1 MTKPRFFAIQLERS
15 FRRHVCKKFNV
26 RQKKLQKQLFA
37 GFLKNCHL
45 MHLMERPPEGC
56 LSIAFRKKTHRK
68 QVQNDLF
75 AWCHFLQKIHLFCEN
90 KFSVPQPRIILTLQ
104 QKSRLVRKTSK
115 QSFVKK
121 IFMMFRLSHFLWN
134 VRDMETL
141 FWQIA
146 AIKSNFFFQPSWRM
160 SPITDRDGVEILRH
174 FRQFFRWTVIPRRF
188 CHFRADDGWLSDGRS
203 RSVKEFFYSLT
214 LHLH

>member
-121 IFMMFRLSHFLWN
+121 IFMMFRLSHFL
-134 VRDMETL
+134 
-141 FWQIA
+141 
-146 AIKSNFFFQPSWRM
+146 
-160 SPITDRDGVEILRH
+160 
-174 FRQFFRWTVIPRRF
+174 
-188 CHFRADDGWLSDGRS
+188 
-203 RSVKEFFYSLT
+203 
-214 LHLH
+214 